1 FTAPYLGDAPARFCN
16 SLRDGYIPWYRPTM
30 HYGRIIAT
38 VQSSATGKSRLYY
51 EIGKTVIPAFVL
63 CFRKFDDGDLIDPS
77 QGWPPGDRPLV
88 HYFKPHSKFAVSSE
102 EIAAA
107 FLGQLY
113 KALAKSAGDGIDCFS
128 HLSPS
133 LDVDTRDEF
142 LEGVCR
148 EARQTLV
155 TLKTVSQG
163 HKTSAAWCEDLFRQ
177 YVEEHADVLGLKLQ
191 GRTRHPGADFLLVID
206 ECAQLDKLG
215 AQEKT
220 SFLTGLRRIVKAG
233 DQIGASSRFWFIL
246 IDTHWATVYPIS
258 PKQAASAR
266 LIDGSRHGVALPPWI
281 DLGFDVNKPNQPP
294 TTSRE
299 GLSLDWLKKFG
310 RPYWCQLATSSVLSE
325 ATAKLFCGPLK
336 PFDVNHVIA
345 AMSRRIHLPL
355 TNGFASTATQ
365 LAAVEKHMR
374 YMRSIGWEDGVDD
387 GMVRTAAPSEPVLSI
402 AAANALLAH
411 HAIYSNVVKNFLEHV
426 LMRLVDRGRLGEALA
441 SLVLVIARD
450 AATCNWSNGFEYK
463 NNFTTAERFVQ
474 PVTAMK
480 FIEHLLPK
488 LQSKHK
494 EKFTTFGDQAWINFT
509 HFGVLPHILSGTI
522 PVALLV
528 DAWCR
533 GVAFQCA
540 EHQPIYDLLIPMY
553 LGDLDDTFDHA
564 KLSYV
569 VIQVKARVAATGK
582 GDSGSL
588 TGPMI
593 RMESVGVH
601 KPAYIA
607 LLMDLGNLAAFEGSR
622 SKVHVGFEAAV
633 VPTITDAG
641 ISLHYE
647 SEESPRWV
655 FHARGLKEDT
665 YPFLAKFGA
674 EKLYKALCPR
684 VRDDDEAEGREV
696 VRFAATQ
703 WSEAMDNVLTT

>member
-1 FTAPYLGDAPARFCN
+1 
-16 SLRDGYIPWYRPTM
+16 
-30 HYGRIIAT
+30 GRIIAT

-51 EIGKTVIPAFVL
+51 EIGETVIPAFVL
-63 CFRKFDDGDLIDPS
+63 CIRKFDDGDLIDPS

-88 HYFKPHSKFAVSSE
+88 HYFQPHSKFTVSSE

-113 KALAKSAGDGIDCFS
+113 KALAESARDGINCFS

-133 LDVDTRDEF
+133 LDVDPRNEF
-142 LEGVCR
+142 FEGVCR
-148 EARQTLV
+148 EARKTLAM
-155 TLKTVSQG
+155 LKTVSQG
-163 HKTSAAWCEDLFRQ
+163 QKTSAAWCEDLFRH
-177 YVEEHADVLGLKLQ
+177 YVEEPADVLGLKLQ

-206 ECAQLDKLG
+206 ECAHLEKLG

-220 SFLTGLRRIVKAG
+220 PGNADWASFLTGFRRIVKAG

-246 IDTHWATVYPIS
+246 IDTHWATSYPIS
-258 PKQAASAR
+258 PKRAASACP
-266 LIDGSRHGVALPPWI
+266 IDGSRVALPPWV
-281 DLGFDVNKPNQPP
+281 DLGFDVYKPNQPP
-294 TTSRE
+294 TTPRE

-310 RPYWCQLATSSVLSE
+310 RPFFQRRPQS
-325 ATAKLFCGPLK
+325 CGL
-336 PFDVNHVIA
+336 DSYNVDHVIA

-355 TNGFASTATQ
+355 TNDFASTAFQ
-365 LAAVEKHMR
+365 LTAVEKHMR
-374 YMRSIGWEDGVDD
+374 YMRSIGWEDGMDD

-402 AAANALLAH
+402 AAANALLAFH
-411 HAIYSNVVKNFLEHV
+411 PIYSNVLKNFLEHV
-426 LMRLVDRGRLGEALA
+426 LMREHLVDRGRLGETLA

-450 AATCNWSNGFEYK
+450 AAACNWSNGFEYK

-540 EHQPIYDLLIPMY
+540 ENQPIYDLLIPMY
-553 LGDLDDTFDHA
+553 LGDLDDTFNHA

-569 VIQVKARVAATGK
+569 VIQVKARVVAAGK
-582 GDSGSL
+582 GNSGSL

-593 RMESVGVH
+593 CMESAGVH

-622 SKVHVGFEAAV
+622 SKVHVEFEAPV
-633 VPTITDAG
+633 VPTIADAG

-647 SEESPRWV
+647 SQESPRWV
-655 FHARGLKEDT
+655 FHARGLKADT
-665 YPFLAKFGA
+665 YP
-674 EKLYKALCPR
+674 
-684 VRDDDEAEGREV
+684 
-696 VRFAATQ
+696 
-703 WSEAMDNVLTT
+703 